1 MRPLCHVMLIHSDTP
16 WYPMGLQVRLV
27 DLFWKFWLQ
36 DIQLLPTSGH
46 LMTEQMSSFWCSLFR
61 HDISTVLG
69 QWDKVLRKTFTWGD
83 LLQLVI
89 LAVCHRIGLLW
100 ITVDAIENMTWNVYP
115 QIKSLYVHVRGLFAD
130 STKKNTSSH
139 IWSSYCGKAIKSNQ
153 RLQLRLL
160 KVMVELPPGNPVQST
175 SVDQGMF
182 YTAHGF
188 TYAMLGQVAWKP
200 SASVPNDPDMNGLAG
215 GHCSE
220 RFFTFQSCRSIAI
233 PFPLWFILTSK
244 RWGCGF
250 ACTKDTRNQCRIVE
264 FQSYS
269 KCSRVLLR
277 HKQQTQEWCTALH
290 FVEGQQPRSLP
301 ICDIIVA
308 YFWNDAK
315 WLPNVSNKVFS
326 VKLSKSETSL
336 YFR

>member
-1 MRPLCHVMLIHSDTP
+1 
-16 WYPMGLQVRLV
+16 
-27 DLFWKFWLQ
+27 
-36 DIQLLPTSGH
+36 
-46 LMTEQMSSFWCSLFR
+46 
-61 HDISTVLG
+61 
-69 QWDKVLRKTFTWGD
+69 
-83 LLQLVI
+83 
-89 LAVCHRIGLLW
+89 
-100 ITVDAIENMTWNVYP
+100 MTWNVYP

-188 TYAMLGQVAWKP
+188 TYAMLGP
-200 SASVPNDPDMNGLAG
+200 SCMKAI
-215 GHCSE
+215 C
-220 RFFTFQSCRSIAI
+220 FCTKRS
-233 PFPLWFILTSK
+233 WHEWTC
-244 RWGCGF
+244 RWGIAQNASLLSKAVEALPYHSHF
-250 ACTKDTRNQCRIVE
+250 DSYWLRNAEAVASHAPKTLATSVGSLSFRATL
-264 FQSYS
+264 SAPGYS
-269 KCSRVLLR
+269 CDINSR
-277 HKQQTQEWCTALH
+277 HKNGALRFI

>member
-1 MRPLCHVMLIHSDTP
+1 
-16 WYPMGLQVRLV
+16 
-27 DLFWKFWLQ
+27 
-36 DIQLLPTSGH
+36 
-46 LMTEQMSSFWCSLFR
+46 
-61 HDISTVLG
+61 
-69 QWDKVLRKTFTWGD
+69 
-83 LLQLVI
+83 
-89 LAVCHRIGLLW
+89 
-100 ITVDAIENMTWNVYP
+100 MTWNVYP

-220 RFFTFQSCRSIAI
+220 RFFTFQSCRSIAHCHTI
-233 PFPLWFILTSK
+233 PTLIHTDFETLRLWLRMHQRHSQPVSD
-244 RWGCGF
+244 RW
-250 ACTKDTRNQCRIVE
+250 VSE
-264 FQSYS
+264 
-269 KCSRVLLR
+269 LL
-277 HKQQTQEWCTALH
+277 
-290 FVEGQQPRSLP
+290 
-301 ICDIIVA
+301 
-308 YFWNDAK
+308 
-315 WLPNVSNKVFS
+315 
-326 VKLSKSETSL
+326 
-336 YFR
+336 